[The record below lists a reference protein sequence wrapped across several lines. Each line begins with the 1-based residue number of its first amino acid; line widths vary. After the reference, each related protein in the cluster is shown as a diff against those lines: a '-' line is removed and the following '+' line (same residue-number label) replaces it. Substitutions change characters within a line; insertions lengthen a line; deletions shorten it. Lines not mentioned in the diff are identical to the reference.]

1 MKKRRLIPLI
11 LIKNGIVVQSRNFN
25 EFQKIG
31 MPKTSVKRCSEWG
44 SDELIL
50 LDISRENKYNSR
62 DDLNF
67 VKNNNFIDIVLDIS
81 KSCFMPIT
89 VGGKV
94 RSLQDI
100 ENYLIS
106 GADKVAINT
115 SAVLNPK
122 LLDLASKKTD
132 AFTSAGNT
140 GAMLV
145 GSIQILK
152 PIAGVERPCLI
163 AGVPKPSG
171 NHGVILDVG
180 ANSDTKPEHLQ
191 QFAVLG
197 SVYAK
202 SILKMENPR
211 VGLLNIG
218 EEEEKGSILT
228 KAAHQLLKST
238 VNINFVGNVEGR
250 KVFDDEADVLVC
262 DGFTGNVVLKVIEG
276 FYYHLAVRGVN
287 DDFMNLLNFK
297 HHGGGLVLG
306 VNAPVV
312 VGHGISKSSTI
323 VKMIEL
329 CINSVKSK
337 YCDHV
342 ADAFRHVTAQNNQS

>member
-1 MKKRRLIPLI
+1 MRIGVDAMGGDFAPLEA
-11 LIKNGIVVQSRNFN
+11 IKGAVLAKNHFQDVEIVLYGDNEVIQTIAADESLDLSGITIVH
-25 EFQKIG
+25 
-31 MPKTSVKRCSEWG
+31 CSEAIDM
-44 SDELIL
+44 SEHPVKAIA
-50 LDISRENKYNSR
+50 SKR
-62 DDLNF
+62 DSSIF
-67 VKNNNFIDIVLDIS
+67 KGF
-81 KSCFMPIT
+81 
-89 VGGKV
+89 
-94 RSLQDI
+94 
-100 ENYLIS
+100 
-106 GADKVAINT
+106 
-115 SAVLNPK
+115 
-122 LLDLASKKTD
+122 LDLASKEIQ

-152 PIAGVERPCLI
+152 PISGVERPCLL

-171 NHGVILDVG
+171 NHGIILDVG

-197 SVYAK
+197 SIYAK
-202 SILKMENPR
+202 SILNLSNPK

-228 KAAHQLLKST
+228 KAAHQLLKNTS
-238 VNINFVGNVEGR
+238 NINFMGNVEGR
-250 KVFDDEADVLVC
+250 SVFNDDADVLVC

-297 HHGGGLVLG
+297 HHGGGLILG

-312 VGHGISKSSTI
+312 VGHGISKASTI

-329 CINSVKSK
+329 CINSVNSK
-337 YCDHV
+337 YCEHV
-342 ADAFRHVTAQNNQS
+342 AAAFSNVSIPNN

>member
-1 MKKRRLIPLI
+1 MRIGVDAMGGDFAPLEA
-11 LIKNGIVVQSRNFN
+11 IKGAVLAKSSFPDV
-25 EFQKIG
+25 E
-31 MPKTSVKRCSEWG
+31 
-44 SDELIL
+44 
-50 LDISRENKYNSR
+50 
-62 DDLNF
+62 
-67 VKNNNFIDIVLDIS
+67 IVLYGDKQVIDTVAQDESLDLSRVEIVHCTEVIEMSEHPVKAIAS
-81 KSCFMPIT
+81 KRDSSIFK
-89 VGGKV
+89 GF
-94 RSLQDI
+94 
-100 ENYLIS
+100 
-106 GADKVAINT
+106 
-115 SAVLNPK
+115 
-122 LLDLASKKTD
+122 LDLASKKTD

-238 VNINFVGNVEGR
+238 FNINFVGNVEGR